1 VAPAEAWI
9 DACRARVLGA
19 YAAGLAGSDLDV
31 DAVLLA
37 AFEMEK
43 ETYEFVYAATF
54 LPEWL
59 YAPRAAMTALLR
71 TPPPAAA
78 P

>member
-1 VAPAEAWI
+1 MLA
-9 DACRARVLGA
+9 A
-19 YAAGLAGSDLDV
+19 YARGLAGSELSV
-31 DAVLLA
+31 DPVLLD
-37 AFEMEK
+37 AFEIEK

-71 TPPPAAA
+71 TSPPAAA
-78 P
+78 L